1 MPKIVCPQCR
11 NEIEPVDQYCP
22 NCGAL
27 INLSQIPN
35 AIEKSNV
42 PQQFKSMNELIEYLG
57 IIEQRLQTLEIENR
71 RLREIA
77 QSNANN
83 VDRNLIS
90 KYVSRALPQTNL
102 LSPNFLKRAFAVWGH
117 FFVSNLIIGVI
128 IGIIYACLVMV
139 LFGSLFGSILQNTP
153 K

>member
-1 MPKIVCPQCR
+1 MSTIVCPQCG

-22 NCGAL
+22 SCGSF
-27 INLSQIPN
+27 INLAQVSNIV
-35 AIEKSNV
+35 EKPNV

-57 IIEQRLQTLEIENR
+57 TVEQRLQTLEVENR
-71 RLREIA
+71 RLKTITP
-77 QSNANN
+77 SKTNN
-83 VDRNLIS
+83 VDGNLIS

-102 LSPNFLKRAFAVWGH
+102 LSSSFLKRAFAVWGH

-128 IGIIYACLVMV
+128 VGIIYACLMIV
-139 LFGSLFGSILQNTP
+139 LFGSLFGSIIQNIP